1 MVRGIED
8 VARSEGHRLVL
19 CNSDE
24 DVDKEAAYVDIA
36 LAEQMAGVVI
46 AVASDKESRLDAL
59 LDRGVPV
66 VAVDRRPRHRADEL
80 DSVVVDNVLGA
91 RLATEHLIDAG
102 AERIACVTG
111 PSRVE
116 HRRASA

>member
-1 MVRGIED
+1 M
-8 VARSEGHRLVL
+8 L

-46 AVASDKESRLDAL
+46 AVASDKESRLDPL

-66 VAVDRRPRHRADEL
+66 VAVDRRPRQRADEL

-91 RLATEHLIDAG
+91 RLATEHLIDA
-102 AERIACVTG
+102 
-111 PSRVE
+111 
-116 HRRASA
+116 RRRSGSPASPARHG